1 MIDLNM
7 KQSPRESLKDL
18 DELIA
23 QEEKYQFETF
33 SASDAIALAK
43 VMVKNAEELG
53 RPVSIRID
61 LNGCTVFQ
69 YLPEGTGKI
78 NEMWMEKKVGIVMA
92 LRWSTMRFWAWQE
105 SVEGIKRNPEMF
117 PAALIVPCGGG
128 FPITVKGCG
137 VVGAIAVSAL
147 GDQAEH
153 DFIIDSLEGF
163 RDWQDRP
170 AV

>member
-7 KQSPRESLKDL
+7 KQSPRESLNDL
-18 DELIA
+18 EELIA
-23 QEEKYQFETF
+23 QEEKLQFDAF

-43 VMVKNAEELG
+43 LMVKNAEELG
-53 RPVSIRID
+53 APAAIRIY
-61 LNGCTVFQ
+61 LNGYTVFQ
-69 YLPEGTGKI
+69 YLPEGTGKL
-78 NEMWMEKKVGIVMA
+78 NEMWMEKKIHTVMA

-105 SVEGIKRNPEMF
+105 NVEGIRRNPEMF
-117 PAALIVPCGGG
+117 PAAEIAPCGGG

-153 DFIIDSLEGF
+153 AFIVDALETFCG
-163 RDWQDRP
+163 
-170 AV
+170 